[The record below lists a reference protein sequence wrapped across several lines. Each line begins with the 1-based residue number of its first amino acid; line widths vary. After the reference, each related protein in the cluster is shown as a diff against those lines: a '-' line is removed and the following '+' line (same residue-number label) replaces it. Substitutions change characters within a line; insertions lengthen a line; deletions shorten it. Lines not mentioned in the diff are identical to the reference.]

1 MENKNVD
8 KNVDKIENNNDYKI
22 ENNND
27 YKIENNNDY
36 KIENNND
43 YKIENKDD
51 FFKKYLH
58 DIRNIKILDKEMINN
73 IRNMSNEN
81 KMNIIIELNNVIETL
96 KNLL

>member
-1 MENKNVD
+1 MEN

-73 IRNMSNEN
+73 ISNMSNEN